1 MKRKIGSKTGLIPAL
16 NQVLS
21 NDDCHATFTLNMFIW
36 PRALRRRKGRLAR
49 KRLIL
54 IALSPGWGA
63 IVIATKRLYGHG
75 FVTSESL
82 NFAGISGS
90 GGLLTEE

>member
-1 MKRKIGSKTGLIPAL
+1 MKRKIGSKTGL

-21 NDDCHATFTLNMFIW
+21 NDDCHATFALNLFIW
-36 PRALRRRKGRLAR
+36 PRVLRLRKGRLAK